1 MIRTYVDRTKK
12 FFTGQKPPDGRFSV
26 YTSLFIL
33 VPFIFAGIAFLA
45 FTVAYQGR
53 GGPAAGHLSW
63 WWCVAVV
70 LFACLAGI
78 AITVSILAPVRR
90 VVDAVK
96 KAQVFSASDMESTD
110 RALRR
115 GDFDQFDSLFQEVT
129 NLISKVDARER
140 FPEIVGQSASMRGV
154 LSRIMKVAPT
164 DTTVLIL
171 GESGVGKELVA
182 EAIYRESKRRKRSF
196 VALNCVAIPA
206 GLLESEL
213 FGHERGA
220 FTGAQG
226 RKIGKFELADGGTL
240 FLDEIGDMPLETQ
253 AKLLRVLQERKFQR
267 VGGNSIIN
275 IDVRFIAASNKNL
288 ERMVGEG
295 TFREDLYYR
304 LNVFTIYI
312 PPLRER
318 IEDIPLLARHILH
331 DAPGTPEPTPDAMR
345 ELVTWHW
352 PGNVRELKNV
362 IERAAVMAEEGVI
375 SSFGLPRRN
384 LSPVMDVAWNSS
396 SPDFSEAE
404 ADDDFNLDRHVAEH
418 EKDIIIAALKKTG
431 GVQAGA
437 ARLLGISQ
445 RSLWHRVKKYGIDVE
460 AFKKKRNNE

>member
-1 MIRTYVDRTKK
+1 MIRTFVERTKN
-12 FFTGQKPPDGRFSV
+12 FFAGQKPPERRFSV

-33 VPFIFAGIAFLA
+33 VPFIFAGIAFLG
-45 FTVAYQGR
+45 FLVAYQGR
-53 GGPAAGHLSW
+53 GWPTTGHLSW
-63 WWCVAVV
+63 WWCVAIV

-78 AITVSILAPVRR
+78 AITMSILAPVRR
-90 VVDAVK
+90 FVDAVK
-96 KAQVFSASDMESTD
+96 QSQIFPASDMESTD

-115 GDFDQFDSLFQEVT
+115 GDFHHFDSMFQEVT
-129 NLISKVDARER
+129 NLISRVDARER
-140 FPEIVGQSASMRGV
+140 FPDIVGQSAALRGV
-154 LSRIMKVAPT
+154 LSRIIKVAPT

-182 EAIYRESKRRKRSF
+182 EAIYRESERRKMPF

-226 RKIGKFELADGGTL
+226 RKIGKFELADRGTL

-253 AKLLRVLQERKFQR
+253 AKLLRVLQDRRFQR
-267 VGGNSIIN
+267 VGGNSTIDV
-275 IDVRFIAASNKNL
+275 DVRFIAASNKNL

-318 IEDIPLLARHILH
+318 VEDVPLLARHMLKN
-331 DAPGTPEPTPDAMR
+331 APGTPEPTPDAMR

-352 PGNVRELKNV
+352 PGNIRELKNV
-362 IERAAVMAEEGVI
+362 IERAAVMAEDGVV
-375 SSFGLPRRN
+375 SSFGLPRKDAP
-384 LSPVMDVAWNSS
+384 PVMDIAQSNMP
-396 SPDFSEAE
+396 PDFPRVEE
-404 ADDDFNLDRHVAEH
+404 ENGFNLDRHIAEH
-418 EKDIIIAALKKTG
+418 EKDIIVAALKKTD
-431 GVQAGA
+431 GVQAAA

-445 RSLWHRVKKYGIDVE
+445 RSLWHRVKKYGIDAG
-460 AFKKKRNNE
+460 AFKKKTP